1 MFSDFK
7 SYAGTGMYTEPM
19 SRCFMSS
26 YCCSL
31 PNAMLFNPNIRPTIL
46 RPLAV
51 YLQHRRRNP
60 YQKSP
65 RDRLPTLQ
73 PLACGILRRAVREI
87 KSSDIAPA
95 YAVCLDWLGG
105 EEEEGKK
112 LMICSLALL
121 LAGRLGWRKEKG
133 AYQAGQVPT
142 PSARIPPLVKV
153 SQQQDKPYKHCH

>member
-1 MFSDFK
+1 
-7 SYAGTGMYTEPM
+7 
-19 SRCFMSS
+19 
-26 YCCSL
+26 
-31 PNAMLFNPNIRPTIL
+31 MLFNPNIRPTIL

-95 YAVCLDWLGG
+95 YAVCLDW
-105 EEEEGKK
+105 
-112 LMICSLALL
+112 
-121 LAGRLGWRKEKG
+121 
-133 AYQAGQVPT
+133 QAGQVPT